1 MLSVDSPEGFRM
13 FQNCFRFHPVLL
25 RNSAEG
31 LVAKAVLREEILD
44 CIIDS
49 TTGVP
54 QAGVSLSGGHAAR
67 LCSQYDC
74 AAQKICTPRRSAGS
88 QTKES
93 YGDPDLLVQRHKL
106 WGKKKC
112 ELPQGSFGLKPNA
125 SPGVEIRLPP
135 PRAREVSGA
144 LAWQ

>member
-1 MLSVDSPEGFRM
+1 MSAQRIKSSFL
-13 FQNCFRFHPVLL
+13 NIILL
-25 RNSAEG
+25 RNSPEG

-74 AAQKICTPRRSAGS
+74 AAQKSAHH
-88 QTKES
+88 E
-93 YGDPDLLVQRHKL
+93 
-106 WGKKKC
+106 
-112 ELPQGSFGLKPNA
+112 
-125 SPGVEIRLPP
+125 
-135 PRAREVSGA
+135 GA
-144 LAWQ
+144 PAPKQKNHTGILT